1 VLPSRCLSKARCI
14 VERIRFQQIIK
25 TRHSS
30 LQTSSKSAD
39 LCNLSK
45 IPIPRQ
51 HGFMK
56 TWLPLF
62 MLSFAAQCFASNIAI
77 TTPTLPN
84 GTVDTTY
91 SEVIKA
97 SGGCTPYKWAIASGA
112 LPTGV
117 IAKASSTTTALDL
130 SGKPAKAATYSFAV
144 KAMGCGGASSQVSY
158 KLVIQSTA
166 EHVVDL
172 RWKASTS
179 SDVSGYNIYRGAAA
193 TTMKRVN
200 ASPIASTAY
209 TDSSVANGSTYYYA
223 TTAVDTEGRESSQTT
238 PVKAVIP

>member
-1 VLPSRCLSKARCI
+1 
-14 VERIRFQQIIK
+14 
-25 TRHSS
+25 
-30 LQTSSKSAD
+30 
-39 LCNLSK
+39 
-45 IPIPRQ
+45 
-51 HGFMK
+51 MK

-62 MLSFAAQCFASNIAI
+62 LLSFAFASQCFASNIGI

-112 LPTGV
+112 LPAGV
-117 IAKASSTTTALDL
+117 TAKASSTTTVLDL
-130 SGKPAKAATYSFAV
+130 SGKPTKAATYSFAV
-144 KAMGCGGASSQVSY
+144 KATGCGGKSSQVSY
-158 KLVIQSTA
+158 KLVIQATA

-172 RWKASTS
+172 SWKASTS
-179 SDVSGYNIYRGAAA
+179 RDVSGYNIYRGATA
-193 TTMKRVN
+193 TTMKKVN

-223 TTAVDTEGRESSQTT
+223 TTAVDTEGRESSKT
-238 PVKAVIP
+238 PAIKAVIP

>member
-1 VLPSRCLSKARCI
+1 
-14 VERIRFQQIIK
+14 
-25 TRHSS
+25 
-30 LQTSSKSAD
+30 
-39 LCNLSK
+39 
-45 IPIPRQ
+45 
-51 HGFMK
+51 
-56 TWLPLF
+56 

-112 LPTGV
+112 LPTG
-117 IAKASSTTTALDL
+117 ITATASSSTTALDL
-130 SGKPAKAATYSFAV
+130 SGTPTKAATYSFSV
-144 KAMGCGGASSQVSY
+144 KATGCGGKTSLVSY
-158 KLVIQSTA
+158 NIAVQATA

-172 RWKASTS
+172 SWKPSTS
-179 SDVSGYNIYRGAAA
+179 SDVSGYNVYRGATA
-193 TTMKRVN
+193 TTMKKVN
-200 ASPIASTAY
+200 ANPIASTAY
-209 TDSSVANGSTYYYA
+209 TDSSVANGSTYYYT